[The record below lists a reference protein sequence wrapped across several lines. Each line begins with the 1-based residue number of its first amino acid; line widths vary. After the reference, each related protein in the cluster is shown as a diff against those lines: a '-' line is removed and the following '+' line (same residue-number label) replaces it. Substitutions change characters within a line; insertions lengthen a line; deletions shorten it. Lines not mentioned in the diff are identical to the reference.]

1 MRRSSSRPDSIQS
14 PSTHWSDPSPSRCHS
29 NAGPRGFPSSVTGP
43 WPGNERT
50 ERTPRSTFRARSQTP
65 AWVRSL
71 GISSAPVESQNE
83 SSIPQIKRRQT
94 LPRRTLEAGPD
105 VASTD
110 LTLAVSLST
119 VERLAQPDHAL
130 EDAATWASH
139 VGIVSSEPSY
149 IERRRVREAG
159 YHQEFLSGPRSVAE
173 ALSAIR
179 GYFGTERYV
188 FVGADETSG
197 AVETVPD
204 WTYQSVADAAI
215 AADWRLST
223 PFTVNRD

>member
-1 MRRSSSRPDSIQS
+1 
-14 PSTHWSDPSPSRCHS
+14 
-29 NAGPRGFPSSVTGP
+29 
-43 WPGNERT
+43 
-50 ERTPRSTFRARSQTP
+50 
-65 AWVRSL
+65 
-71 GISSAPVESQNE
+71 
-83 SSIPQIKRRQT
+83 
-94 LPRRTLEAGPD
+94 

-110 LTLAVSLST
+110 LTLAVSLSAL
-119 VERLAQPDHAL
+119 ERLARPDHAL

-159 YHQEFLSGPRSVAE
+159 YHQEFLSGPRPVVE
-173 ALSAIR
+173 ALSAVR
-179 GYFGTERYV
+179 DYFETERYV

-204 WTYQSVADAAI
+204 WTYQSVADAAT

-223 PFTVNRD
+223 PSTVDRDWP